1 MIHRD
6 DPPIPDGYPATRF
19 LSLEPP
25 RDKPTDGCWT
35 KHYPEGFEW
44 PTFFDAF
51 PHAHM
56 RRLILISRGVPG
68 RSAFEETVIF
78 CCKPS
83 LLADLTRAAFRH
95 AFRREGTEDYETDDD
110 DE

>member
-1 MIHRD
+1 M
-6 DPPIPDGYPATRF
+6 
-19 LSLEPP
+19 SLEPP

-35 KHYPEGFEW
+35 KYYPEGFEW

-83 LLADLTRAAFRH
+83 LLADLTTAAFRH
-95 AFRREGTEDYETDDD
+95 ALETRGTEDYSYYENDDD

>member
-1 MIHRD
+1 M
-6 DPPIPDGYPATRF
+6 
-19 LSLEPP
+19 SLEPP

-35 KHYPEGFEW
+35 QIHPEGFGW

-51 PHAHM
+51 PHAQM

-83 LLADLTRAAFRH
+83 LLPDLTTAAFRH
-95 AFRREGTEDYETDDD
+95 ALNMRKEGAEEYENDDD